1 MRHNRCEATLP
12 GLERQAQPIHPDLCL
27 VWQPLPG
34 FPPLQGQEADGRHP
48 GQELWLR
55 LRWLHNQGHQRLPD
69 ELDPA
74 RGAREDS
81 HRRGVGLLQALPP
94 ARGKRKLAEAIK
106 AQAGTQAEDLDAA
119 RDRVCEEQIRLDSTI
134 NNLLDN
140 LTESNREFVDKR
152 LNGRRDQ
159 RDQLKLRDEELE
171 CLELAQSSIDA
182 TVQEAMDFI
191 KKLEFTLREG
201 VPQEKLVALRQCVER
216 VCINR
221 RKATI
226 NLLIRQIPAGPQGQ
240 VVELTIQLGTKCLT
254 ETEQQ
259 RTRPSTDTPKDG

>member
-1 MRHNRCEATLP
+1 VR
-12 GLERQAQPIHPDLCL
+12 
-27 VWQPLPG
+27 
-34 FPPLQGQEADGRHP
+34 
-48 GQELWLR
+48 
-55 LRWLHNQGHQRLPD
+55 
-69 ELDPA
+69 
-74 RGAREDS
+74 
-81 HRRGVGLLQALPP
+81 
-94 ARGKRKLAEAIK
+94 
-106 AQAGTQAEDLDAA
+106 
-119 RDRVCEEQIRLDSTI
+119 EEQSRLDTTI
-134 NNLLDN
+134 NTLLDN

-152 LNGRRDQ
+152 MNDLRDQ

-171 CLELAQSSIDA
+171 CLELAQSSIDS

-191 KKLEFTLREG
+191 NKLEFTLREG

-240 VVELTIQLGTKCLT
+240 VIELTIQLGTKCLT

-259 RTRPSTDTPKDG
+259 RTRPSIDTPKDG